1 MLTFDRK
8 TIQRAGA
15 ATPSDMAWKAGRS
28 DRISHPNLIPPEN
41 PDLPIFVPGQRWI
54 SETEPELGLGTIV
67 DVAYNRVAVLFIA
80 SSERRTYAADNAP
93 LTRVRFAVG
102 DRVESADGW
111 TMTVSKVEEREGL
124 LTYRGAG
131 DGDQPKVLEEIEL
144 NHALQFNKPQDRL
157 FAGQIDPSPLFR
169 LRYRTVR
176 KLGLLEQSPV
186 RGLCGGRT
194 SLIPHQLYI
203 AHDVARRHE
212 PRVLLADEVGLGKT
226 IEAGLILH
234 HQLLTGRAERV
245 LILVPEPLL
254 HQWLVEM
261 RRRFNL
267 RFSLFD
273 EERYH
278 QFDGENPFFSE
289 QLVLC
294 SLDFFTDEP
303 KRQAQALAADWD
315 LCVIDEAH
323 HLEWSEH
330 EPGADYRFAEEL
342 ARAVPGLLLLT
353 ATPEQLGKESHFAR
367 LRLLDPDRFYSF
379 EEFLAE
385 EKQYEP
391 LAQIID
397 HLLDDAELDA
407 QTVDR
412 IRGVIVHDRAE
423 ELVDRLNDPAT
434 AALARTELMQL
445 LLDRHGTGRILF
457 RNTRATVQGFP
468 ERRLRAHALPFP
480 TEYGAAPAH
489 SPGLDALL
497 YPETGY
503 SPRTDAPQPWW
514 RIDPRVRWLIEA
526 LNGIKPAKALVIC
539 AKARSAIA
547 LEDALRTLGGI
558 GAAVF
563 HEGLSIVAR
572 DRAAAWFADEEDG
585 AQVLICSEIGSE
597 GRNFQF
603 AHHLILFD
611 LPLNP
616 DLLEQRIGRLDRI
629 GQHRTIQI
637 HVPYLER
644 SAQSVLFSWYQEGL
658 NAFIQ
663 PCPAG
668 QAVFARLEGELKEL
682 IRQPDPDKQNGL
694 IAATRKLNAEILDQL
709 HRGRDRLLELN
720 SCRTRQAVRLA
731 ELIRQS
737 DQENGLW
744 PYLEEVFDAYGV
756 TVEEHSE
763 DCYIL
768 LPGDHMRIPHFP
780 ELPEDGATV
789 TLDRGIALARE
800 DMLLLTWEH
809 PMVRGAMDLIL
820 NSEHGNA
827 AFGIVHHDD
836 LDPGKLL
843 LEAIYLVECA
853 APRHLGIGRYIHQTL
868 IRILIDADRRDLSQ
882 LPYESLVETGRHTDR
897 HEVAAL
903 LRGQR
908 KMIEGMIQYTEQAAR
923 KRLPGIIAASTQ
935 RMLDAAT
942 SELKRLAALKK
953 VNPYVRQEELD
964 QLKESTLEMHG
975 HIQSAHL
982 RLDGLRILLTA

>member
-1 MLTFDRK
+1 
-8 TIQRAGA
+8 
-15 ATPSDMAWKAGRS
+15 
-28 DRISHPNLIPPEN
+28 
-41 PDLPIFVPGQRWI
+41 LPIFVPGQRWI
-54 SETEPELGLGTIV
+54 SETEPELGLGTII
-67 DVAYNRVAVLFIA
+67 DAAHNRVTVLFIA

-93 LTRVRFAVG
+93 LTRVRFTVG

-111 TMTVSKVEEREGL
+111 TMTVSKVEERNGI
-124 LTYRGAG
+124 LTYLGPTE
-131 DGDQPKVLEEIEL
+131 GDQPKALEEIEL

-157 FAGQIDPSPLFR
+157 FSGQIDPSQLFR
-169 LRYRTVR
+169 LRYQTIR

-203 AHDVARRHE
+203 AHEVASRHK

-226 IEAGLILH
+226 VEAGLVLH
-234 HQLLTGRAERV
+234 HQLLTSRAERV

-278 QFDGENPFFSE
+278 QSEGENPFFSE

-294 SLDFFTDEP
+294 SLDFFRDEP
-303 KRQAQALAADWD
+303 ARQAQALAADWD

-323 HLEWSEH
+323 HLEWSQD
-330 EPGADYRFAEEL
+330 EPSADYRFAEEL
-342 ARAVPGLLLLT
+342 AQAVPGLLLLT
-353 ATPEQLGKESHFAR
+353 ATPEQLGKSSHFAR

-397 HLLDDAELDA
+397 HLLDDAELEA
-407 QTVDR
+407 QTLSR
-412 IRGVIVHDRAE
+412 LKELIVHDRAD
-423 ELVDRLNDPAT
+423 ELVGQLSDPAT
-434 AALARTELMQL
+434 AAHARTELMQL

-468 ERRLRAHALPFP
+468 ERRLHAHALPFP
-480 TEYGAAPAH
+480 EAYRAPPTGTA
-489 SPGLDALL
+489 DCDTLL
-497 YPETGY
+497 HPETDY
-503 SPRTDAPQPWW
+503 RSRKDAPQPWW
-514 RIDPRVRWLIEA
+514 RVDPRVRWLIDT
-526 LNGIKPAKALVIC
+526 LDRIKPAKALVIC
-539 AKARSAIA
+539 AKAQTAMDI
-547 LEDALRTLGGI
+547 EDALRTLGGV

-629 GQHRTIQI
+629 GQHSTIQI
-637 HVPYLER
+637 HVPYLEH

-658 NAFIQ
+658 DAFTH

-668 QAVFARLEGELKEL
+668 QAVFARLKAELEEL
-682 IRQPDPDKQNGL
+682 IRHPDPGRQAGL
-694 IAATRKLNAEILDQL
+694 IAAARKLNADILDEL

-720 SCRTRQAVRLA
+720 SCREQQAVRLA
-731 ELIRQS
+731 ELIRLS
-737 DQENGLW
+737 DQESALW

-789 TLDRGIALARE
+789 TLDRGVALARE
-800 DMLLLTWEH
+800 DMLFVTWEH

-820 NSEHGNA
+820 NSGHGNA
-827 AFGIVHHDD
+827 AFGIVRHDD
-836 LDPGKLL
+836 LRPGQLL

-853 APRHLGIGRYIHQTL
+853 APRRLGIGRFIHQTL
-868 IRILIDADRRDLSQ
+868 IRILINPDHHDLSQ
-882 LPYESLVETGRHTDR
+882 LPYESLIETSGQTDR

-903 LRGQR
+903 LRSQR
-908 KMIEGMIQYTEQAAR
+908 KAIERMIGFTEQAAQR
-923 KRLPGIIAASTQ
+923 RLPGIVAASTQ

-964 QLKESTLEMHG
+964 QLKENTLEMHG

-982 RLDGLRILLTA
+982 RLDGLRVLLTA